1 MIYFQVRYIHKVFLA
16 YSPFSNKFSANEI
29 QEIVNESIEHIK
41 RLPFAI
47 YQVFNFGSL
56 IFTLIPILDR
66 IPFFSRIE
74 KLLSKFV
81 NTILLL
87 YISERVSN

>member
-1 MIYFQVRYIHKVFLA
+1 VSYFQERYILKVFRA
-16 YSPFSNKFSANEI
+16 HSPYLSKFSASEV
-29 QEIVNESIEHIK
+29 QEIVIESIVHIK
-41 RLPFAI
+41 KLPVTV
-47 YQVFNFGSL
+47 YLVFKFGSL

-66 IPFFSRIE
+66 IPIFSGVE

-87 YISERVSN
+87 YISGRVFR

>member
-1 MIYFQVRYIHKVFLA
+1 MTYFRVRYILRVFSA
-16 YSPFSNKFSANEI
+16 YSPFSSKFSASEV

-41 RLPFAI
+41 KLPFAV
-47 YQVFNFGSL
+47 YQVFNFGSF
-56 IFTLIPILDR
+56 IFILIPILDR

-87 YISERVSN
+87 YISGRVSK

>member
-1 MIYFQVRYIHKVFLA
+1 VNYFRVRYIIRVFLA
-16 YSPFSNKFSANEI
+16 YSPFSSMFSASEVK
-29 QEIVNESIEHIK
+29 EIVNESIAHIQK
-41 RLPFAI
+41 LPFTV
-47 YQVFNFGSL
+47 YLVFNFGSL

-66 IPFFSRIE
+66 FPIFSRIE

-87 YISERVSN
+87 YISGRVSK